1 MKKYVMVAMA
11 TLLLSGCKVDIKT
24 SVNSD
29 DLLVTDHKT
38 VMADLNFEVASCSS
52 SEDSRQESD
61 ELIKIKAKVPSIFH
75 DAQYVECYRK
85 SFDSFAHFKI
95 PVSVG
100 ARLKDAPFKGDLYLY
115 SDKNTIAGMGAKRE
129 LISRIKTAE
138 ADMPD
143 KLNFNITV
151 EVKKGSQP
159 LPSTVTVLGAY
170 VQKDTPALLGNVDFS
185 KNDDLAFRLSDV
197 SVDALMEYGA
207 VPFLVKPEFFDS
219 LKEQSKK

>member
-1 MKKYVMVAMA
+1 MKKYLMVAMA

-85 SFDSFAHFKI
+85 SFDSFAHFKV

-100 ARLKDAPFKGDLYLY
+100 VRQKNAPFKDDLYLF
-115 SDKNTIAGMGAKRE
+115 SDGNIVAGIGAKRE

-151 EVKKGSQP
+151 DVKKGSQP
-159 LPSTVTVLGAY
+159 LPPAVTLLGVY
-170 VQKDTPALLGNVDFS
+170 VQKDTPALVANVDFS
-185 KNDDLAFRLSDV
+185 KYDDLAFRLSDV
-197 SVDALMEYGA
+197 SVDALMKYGT
-207 VPFLVKPEFFDS
+207 VPFLVKPEFFDG
-219 LKEQSKK
+219 LKEQNKK